1 MSRTKID
8 YGIDLGT
15 TNSAIARIERG
26 DSVVKKS
33 EDGLKDTT
41 PSAVSFKNE
50 KSTKVGE
57 DAINQMK
64 RERIAA
70 FNKKDEKIINSFIE
84 FKRTMGS
91 KTKYN
96 SKNTGKS
103 YLSEELS
110 AQVLKK
116 VKSNCRDEE
125 FSSAVITIPAMFK
138 AAQCNATEKAAKL
151 AGFDQ
156 CILLQEPI
164 AASMAYG
171 VGKKELEGK
180 WMVFDFGGG
189 TFDVAILS
197 GKDGI
202 MKVEDTAGNNALGGK
217 TIDYAIIDNIIIP
230 ELCKKNDLNKT
241 LENELKKSLLRDALK
256 DFAETAKI
264 RLSNND
270 EYEDDVDHLGLK
282 DDSNKDIECFIKVTK
297 EQYEKVVKPIF
308 QKSIDLSLK
317 MIKKNKLKNSEIKTI
332 LMIGGPTYSNTLR
345 SMIKEQITENINIS
359 IDPMSAVA
367 RGAALYA
374 STIDN
379 ITADQSDVNKDKPQ
393 NLLKLE
399 LKYDTNQLETEA
411 KIGIIAKDNEE
422 KLFIEIEREDG
433 GWSSGKI
440 EFTSSEIFKVQL
452 VEVKSNGFKINLTD
466 EKGKKIECSPNTF
479 SMIHGMKEARAV
491 LAYDL
496 CVDLLDPINTRPI
509 LFPIQGLEKNQSL
522 PTKGTRIATTTSQIN
537 PGKKTDKIIIPI
549 YEGTSG
555 TRPIYNPG
563 PRGKI
568 IITGE
573 DLPGLLPKGSEVEI
587 TLKVDNNNNI
597 EAEFLFP
604 FLDDFLID
612 KIEIPAD
619 SIVYPSKK
627 DLETEI
633 KQGLD
638 EIKNIKEKY
647 PEIDTLALNKEE
659 EKLNNLEKDLSK
671 GGNKGEFTLE
681 IQNELTDILK
691 DIDTIADSAKW
702 PQTLSLMNEAFEDFE
717 KVHGEY
723 GDEKT
728 SQILEKAKLKMK
740 EAIESKDVKLSK
752 AIIDELRMYQLVIIK
767 EKTGPALSI
776 NLIKDMNNN
785 FDTIDWTNRTE
796 AKQLLNQGI
805 TMINTGRASSD
816 NLDPIISQLF
826 KLQPKA
832 TTPISRPDYK
842 GRLQG

>member
-1 MSRTKID
+1 
-8 YGIDLGT
+8 
-15 TNSAIARIERG
+15 
-26 DSVVKKS
+26 
-33 EDGLKDTT
+33 
-41 PSAVSFKNE
+41 
-50 KSTKVGE
+50 
-57 DAINQMK
+57 
-64 RERIAA
+64 
-70 FNKKDEKIINSFIE
+70 
-84 FKRTMGS
+84 
-91 KTKYN
+91 
-96 SKNTGKS
+96 
-103 YLSEELS
+103 
-110 AQVLKK
+110 
-116 VKSNCRDEE
+116 
-125 FSSAVITIPAMFK
+125 
-138 AAQCNATEKAAKL
+138 
-151 AGFDQ
+151 
-156 CILLQEPI
+156 
-164 AASMAYG
+164 
-171 VGKKELEGK
+171 
-180 WMVFDFGGG
+180 
-189 TFDVAILS
+189 
-197 GKDGI
+197 
-202 MKVEDTAGNNALGGK
+202 
-217 TIDYAIIDNIIIP
+217 
-230 ELCKKNDLNKT
+230 
-241 LENELKKSLLRDALK
+241 
-256 DFAETAKI
+256 
-264 RLSNND
+264 
-270 EYEDDVDHLGLK
+270 
-282 DDSNKDIECFIKVTK
+282 
-297 EQYEKVVKPIF
+297 
-308 QKSIDLSLK
+308 
-317 MIKKNKLKNSEIKTI
+317 
-332 LMIGGPTYSNTLR
+332 
-345 SMIKEQITENINIS
+345 
-359 IDPMSAVA
+359 
-367 RGAALYA
+367 
-374 STIDN
+374 
-379 ITADQSDVNKDKPQ
+379 
-393 NLLKLE
+393 
-399 LKYDTNQLETEA
+399 
-411 KIGIIAKDNEE
+411 
-422 KLFIEIEREDG
+422 
-433 GWSSGKI
+433 
-440 EFTSSEIFKVQL
+440 
-452 VEVKSNGFKINLTD
+452 
-466 EKGKKIECSPNTF
+466 
-479 SMIHGMKEARAV
+479 
-491 LAYDL
+491 
-496 CVDLLDPINTRPI
+496 
-509 LFPIQGLEKNQSL
+509 
-522 PTKGTRIATTTSQIN
+522 
-537 PGKKTDKIIIPI
+537 TDKIIIPI